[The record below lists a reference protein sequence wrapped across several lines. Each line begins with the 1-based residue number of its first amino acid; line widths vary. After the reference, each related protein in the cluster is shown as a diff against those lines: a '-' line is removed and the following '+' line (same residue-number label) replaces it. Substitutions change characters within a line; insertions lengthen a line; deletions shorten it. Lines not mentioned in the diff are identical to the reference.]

1 MILILMMVM
10 IVMEYF
16 WVEVTMMEMSVG
28 GAGDTYIFSSG
39 LVFPSLS
46 VLLPLKFIYCLI
58 RRSDQ

>member
-28 GAGDTYIFSSG
+28 GAGDTYIFLG
-39 LVFPSLS
+39 GGDHVI
-46 VLLPLKFIYCLI
+46 VGGGGDIHIYTGAAAAA
-58 RRSDQ
+58 